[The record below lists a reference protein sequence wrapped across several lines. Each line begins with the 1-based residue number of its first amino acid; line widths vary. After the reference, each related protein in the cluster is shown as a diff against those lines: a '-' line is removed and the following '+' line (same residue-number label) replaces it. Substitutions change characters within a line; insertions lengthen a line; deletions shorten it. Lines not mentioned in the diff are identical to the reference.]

1 MEVTGYGF
9 LANKVDNGTQIE
21 TLPEEE
27 VIMQEHQTLIMADD
41 GTQTLIEE
49 GVQTDNPYEPSNEQ
63 INITVGS
70 SILASSINS

>member
-1 MEVTGYGF
+1 MDVTGYGF

-41 GTQTLIEE
+41 GT
-49 GVQTDNPYEPSNEQ
+49 
-63 INITVGS
+63 
-70 SILASSINS
+70 